1 MVYADGL
8 NLRSPDAV
16 VPVGPSCR
24 LCERMDCEQRAYPPL
39 HHPFPVDEH
48 RRGISFYAPPP
59 ASAAFSHR

>member
-1 MVYADGL
+1 MIYADGL
-8 NLRSPDAV
+8 DLSSRDAA

-39 HHPFPVDEH
+39 HHPFPVDEN

-59 ASAAFSHR
+59 PAK

>member
-8 NLRSPDAV
+8 DLASRDAV

-39 HHPFPVDEH
+39 HSPFTVDEN
-48 RRGISFYAPPP
+48 RRGVSFYAAPPP
-59 ASAAFSHR
+59 VKAVFP